1 MVLMLDYKISIRVRY
16 MKIFISFGIG
26 VYLMIDIGY
35 IIKFILIVLCIIME
49 WKVNNYNLVN
59 IKYWCLNL
67 IK

>member
-1 MVLMLDYKISIRVRY
+1 MLDYKISIRVRY